1 MTLETILPFALTE
14 MAVALSPGPAVLLIV
29 SQGARHGVRG
39 SALGAAGIE
48 LGNLVWFALSALGL
62 TALLLASATAFAIVK
77 WTGAVYLVLLGLR
90 LLRSRGTAL
99 VVRADAAAPRGRLV
113 AQAFVTQMGNPKA
126 MIFFGALL
134 PQFVDLRADVAL
146 QFAALGLVEVAIEY
160 PILLMYGFL
169 ADRGRK
175 LASGQRA
182 LLWFERT
189 AGGLLIAAG
198 ARLAVLARI

>member
-1 MTLETILPFALTE
+1 
-14 MAVALSPGPAVLLIV
+14 
-29 SQGARHGVRG
+29 
-39 SALGAAGIE
+39 
-48 LGNLVWFALSALGL
+48 
-62 TALLLASATAFAIVK
+62 ASSTAFAIVK
-77 WTGAVYLVLLGLR
+77 WTGAAYLVFVGLR
-90 LLRSRGTAL
+90 LLRSRGTSL
-99 VVRADAAAPRGRLV
+99 VVQADAAAPRGRLV

-134 PQFVDLRADVAL
+134 PQFVDPKGDIAL
-146 QFAALGLVEVAIEY
+146 QFAVFGLVEVAIED

-175 LASGQRA
+175 LAGGKRA

-198 ARLAVLARI
+198 ARLALLARM